1 MNIDQHTTKV
11 FIKNLPPVELNL
23 LLDKYQIPTPLK
35 EILKTVAIYDKEG
48 YPGCDFMESEY
59 KIHISYWQFGRLLK
73 KALILF
79 RKCRKFDM
87 Q

>member
-1 MNIDQHTTKV
+1 MNIEQHATKI
-11 FIKNLPPVELNL
+11 FIKNLPPIQLSL

-35 EILKTVAIYDKEG
+35 EILKTVAIYNKEG
-48 YPGCDFMESEY
+48 YPGCDFLAQQY
-59 KIHISYWQFGRLLK
+59 DIHISYWQFGRLLK